1 MDHFTRRAVLK
12 VGAVGAAG
20 ATAWAS
26 GVLQR
31 TPGWTADAPTDPA
44 DVLGRFEG
52 YGELVPDPDGILDL
66 PAGFG
71 YTILAAEGDA
81 MSDGARPGIPDGME
95 YFNMGGGQF
104 ALCMNHEIR
113 VQLDQAGALLTPGTL
128 YPAGC
133 STLILNQDL
142 SVADQFISQRNTTT
156 NCAGGRSPWGTW
168 LTCEEFTIPGTAE
181 GLGRGYVWDVDP
193 FTGENG
199 PAYPA
204 MGRFWHEAI
213 AFDPATGIVYE
224 TEDQPDGLLYRF
236 IPDTRDDLTA
246 GRLEAMAVLP
256 PRGRGDRLR
265 VRWVDVTDIRDSETL
280 RTEGAARGATPFTGN
295 EGIIHFGGSIYFD
308 EGEGGEAGLG
318 RIWRYRPAQN
328 TLELF
333 YESGEESAMRQ
344 PDNIHVQPGTGDLI
358 HCEDTGGDNANKLV
372 LQDATGRVITFAQDR
387 SGSEF
392 AGACWSPDGRRLFVN
407 IHNAGLTVCI
417 EGPFREA
424 LAAERQR
431 TALHAAPT
439 GGIRRANGD
448 QVARA
453 IRDRGMTALETEA
466 ALALGMGHAL

>member
-12 VGAVGAAG
+12 VGAVGSAG
-20 ATAWAS
+20 AAAWAS

-52 YGELVPDPDGILDL
+52 YGALVEDPDGVIDL
-66 PAGFG
+66 PAGFS
-71 YTILAAEGDA
+71 YTILAQTGDQ
-81 MSDGARPGIPDGME
+81 MSDGTRPGIPDGMD
-95 YFNMGGGQF
+95 YFDIGGGQF

-113 VQLDQAGALLTPGTL
+113 AELHLSGALLTLGTL
-128 YPAGC
+128 FPAGC
-133 STLILNQDL
+133 TTMILNDDL
-142 SVADQFISQRNTTT
+142 TVVDQFVSQRNTTT
-156 NCAGGRSPWGTW
+156 NCAGGKSPWNTW
-168 LTCEEFTIPGTAE
+168 LTCEELSIPGSPE

-193 FTGENG
+193 FTGESG

-224 TEDQPDGLLYRF
+224 TEDQGDGLLYRF

-265 VRWVDVTDIRDSETL
+265 VRWIDVTDIRDSEQL
-280 RTEGAARGATPFTGN
+280 RSEGAARGATPFAGC
-295 EGIIHFGGSIYFD
+295 EGITHFGGSIYFD
-308 EGEGGEAGLG
+308 EGEGGDAGFG

-333 YESGEESAMRQ
+333 YESADESAMRQ
-344 PDNIHVQPGTGDLI
+344 PDNLQVQPGTGDI
-358 HCEDTGGDNANKLV
+358 MHCEDTGGDNANKLV
-372 LQDATGRVITFAQDR
+372 LQDATGRVHTFAQDR
-387 SGSEF
+387 TDSEF

-407 IHNAGLTVCI
+407 IQQAGLTICI

-424 LAAERQR
+424 LAAEWQR
-431 TALHAAPT
+431 TALHTAPT
-439 GGIRRANGD
+439 GGVRRADGD

-453 IRDRGMTALETEA
+453 VRDRGMSALETEA
-466 ALALGMGHAL
+466 ALALGLGHTL